1 LIFFSI
7 HSALYIP
14 KSEFEEKEVFM
25 PRRER
30 DREIARRRKRK
41 KESRK
46 LRAKALL
53 EQPGGGVKEAEKKK
67 PEKAPPKEA
76 PPEAPKETPKPEV
89 TKEGEE
95 PSTQE
100 GQS

>member
-1 LIFFSI
+1 
-7 HSALYIP
+7 
-14 KSEFEEKEVFM
+14 M

-30 DREIARRRKRK
+30 NWEITRRRKRK

-53 EQPGGGVKEAEKKK
+53 EQPGGGVKEAEKRK

-76 PPEAPKETPKPEV
+76 PPDAPQETPKPEV
-89 TKEGEE
+89 TKEGEK

-100 GQS
+100 GRS

>member
-1 LIFFSI
+1 M
-7 HSALYIP
+7 P
-14 KSEFEEKEVFM
+14 KLFWNS
-25 PRRER
+25 
-30 DREIARRRKRK
+30 ARRKGK
-41 KESRK
+41 S
-46 LRAKALL
+46 
-53 EQPGGGVKEAEKKK
+53 VKEAEKKK